1 MDWYKIFYTPLN
13 AFYNWNTFLY
23 TRIKFTSVALGTKF
37 SKLSY
42 IEKILVILRLTLLFD
57 YFSPNRYFVNF
68 FFKTTLSSSTIW
80 RIVKRHKFVPAMCIF
95 VPKENYWEFFKGFWS
110 DLLLANY
117 QVYYD
122 PTLNNAQLTSV
133 SWFLPVLHT
142 FSIEK
147 KLCETGLCPGEI
159 MNLISK
165 DYIIIHD

>member
-1 MDWYKIFYTPLN
+1 MKYVFIYTYKIYIRCSGYKVFKIIIYWKNLGYFEIDIIVWLFFPKPL
-13 AFYNWNTFLY
+13 LCQ
-23 TRIKFTSVALGTKF
+23 
-37 SKLSY
+37 
-42 IEKILVILRLTLLFD
+42 
-57 YFSPNRYFVNF
+57 F
-68 FFKTTLSSSTIW
+68 FFKTALSSSTIW

-95 VPKENYWEFFKGFWS
+95 VPKENYWELFTSSSKVKGFWS

-122 PTLNNAQLTSV
+122 PTLNNAQLPSV